1 MTPAE
6 AAIARRR
13 ILPVVAMALFIDSMG
28 IGIVLPVAP
37 KLVMELTGLPLGEAA
52 PIGGWLTVAY
62 ALMQFLF
69 SPVLGN
75 LSDRYGRKPIL
86 LASLA
91 ALSVDY
97 LIMGFAPTLFWLFVG
112 RVVAGFAGATF
123 ATANAVVA
131 DLVPQAERAR
141 FFGLNGAAWGMGFIV
156 GPVIGGLLGQY
167 GARVPFFAAAVFTA
181 INFLIALAV
190 LRETLPESNRRAFS
204 ARRANV
210 FGAIRSLRGI
220 PGAMVL
226 LFVLLMYQVGHDTL
240 PSSWVWVT
248 MAKFGWAEREVGLSL
263 AALGLGTAIVQGG
276 LVGLFARRFGEPT
289 TAYIGLLGGALGFLG
304 YAFAPTP
311 ALLFAAVPFACL
323 LGLTMPSVR
332 AMLSRAVPANA
343 QGELQGAIGGI
354 VSFTA
359 IVTPFTMT
367 HLFSAATAPGST
379 MHLPGAPFAA
389 GALAMLVGVVAFTRT
404 SGALEAA
411 RRARMTADARGPA

>member
-1 MTPAE
+1 MTPEE
-6 AAIARRR
+6 AATARRR

-37 KLVMELTGLPLGEAA
+37 KLVMELTGLSLSEAA
-52 PIGGWLTVAY
+52 PIGGWLIVAY

-97 LIMGFAPTLFWLFVG
+97 LIMGLAPTLFWLFVG
-112 RVVAGFAGATF
+112 RLVAGFAGATF

-131 DLVPQAERAR
+131 DLVPQAERAKY
-141 FFGLNGAAWGMGFIV
+141 FGLNGAAFGMGFIV

-167 GARVPFFAAAVFTA
+167 GSRVPFFAAAVFTA

-210 FGAIRSLRGI
+210 FGAIRSLRPI
-220 PGAMVL
+220 PGAMML
-226 LFVLLMYQVGHDTL
+226 LFVLLMYQVGHDAL
-240 PSSWVWVT
+240 PSSWAWVT

-263 AALGLGTAIVQGG
+263 AVLGVGIAIVQGG
-276 LVGLFARRFGEPT
+276 LVGLFTRKFGEPT
-289 TAYIGLLGGALGFLG
+289 TVYIGLLGGALGFLG

-311 ALLFAAVPFACL
+311 GLMFAAMPLACL

-379 MHLPGAPFAA
+379 LHLPGAPFAA
-389 GALAMLVGVVAFTRT
+389 GALALLVGVVAFTRT

-411 RRARMTADARGPA
+411 RRARITAEARGRA